1 MNQEMIEQNQA
12 KNQHLVPRAPRLVPN
27 DYITV
32 VDSNSQEKVGSVM
45 NFNEA
50 GMQLLITKEDVE
62 LNDILELT
70 LVSKSNESTLQYI
83 KVIAELLWMKKD
95 ENQGRVLGGFYL
107 STKNFKSKFR
117 LNQLI
122 KSLN

>member
-1 MNQEMIEQNQA
+1 M
-12 KNQHLVPRAPRLVPN
+12 PRAPRLVPN

-83 KVIAELLWMKKD
+83 KVIADLLWMKKD
-95 ENQGRVLGGFYL
+95 ENHG
-107 STKNFKSKFR
+107 R